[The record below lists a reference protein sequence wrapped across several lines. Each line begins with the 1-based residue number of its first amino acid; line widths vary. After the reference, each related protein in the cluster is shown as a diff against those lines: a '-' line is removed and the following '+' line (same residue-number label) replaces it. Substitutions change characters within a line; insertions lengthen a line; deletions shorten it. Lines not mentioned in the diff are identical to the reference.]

1 MLCFGR
7 IDSKLKPVAGEK
19 FIHYFSK
26 RKANSVRS
34 KFNQEIIMR
43 LTSRGLLAKAG
54 EDSVAA
60 AKENCSHAILD
71 EVAAFIPQKLWKLSL
86 VNDQMPNNFS

>member
-1 MLCFGR
+1 MRLGIAAVLYSGAAEEVLCFGR

-43 LTSRGLLAKAG
+43 LTSRGLLPKAG
-54 EDSVAA
+54 EDSVEA
-60 AKENCSHAILD
+60 AKQN
-71 EVAAFIPQKLWKLSL
+71 
-86 VNDQMPNNFS
+86 